1 MLNWVDCPLW
11 TTTEHG
17 KRMDEVSVLL
27 TKGSGLSM
35 THQDDHSYLYMD
47 FCYVILYLSYFSI
60 QATEK
65 CSNSNVQGLSMM

>member
-11 TTTEHG
+11 TTAEHG
-17 KRMDEVSVLL
+17 ERMDEVSVLL

-47 FCYVILYLSYFSI
+47 FCYVHLLYYIYHISASR
-60 QATEK
+60 QQRNVATAMYK
-65 CSNSNVQGLSMM
+65 V